1 MHTRNGLKTLAN
13 PLRHPLLLPQTL
25 ASGLIDAGDMAGI
38 VRFLVSSQKEGSTLG
53 AELDRLAVDGAIRT
67 QLLEPFLPGVVADDP
82 DAVDAGIGQFL
93 LTTFALGR
101 PSVPSRG
108 AQALPNQLAAAA
120 QRAGAEI
127 RTGVEATVSDLSL
140 IHI

>member
-1 MHTRNGLKTLAN
+1 MAN

-25 ASGLIDAGDMAGI
+25 ASGLVNAGDVAGLI
-38 VRFLVSSQKEGSTLG
+38 RFVASTPRGGATLG
-53 AELDRLAVDGAIRT
+53 AELDRLGVVGAIRT
-67 QLLEPFLPGVVADDP
+67 KVLAPFLPGVVADDP
-82 DAVDAGIGQFL
+82 DAVDAAIGQFL

-108 AQALPNQLAAAA
+108 AQALSNQLAAAA
-120 QRAGAEI
+120 KRAGAEI
-127 RTGVEATVSDLSL
+127 RTGAEATVRDLSL